1 VSKRPW
7 WRRSLW
13 AGSLA
18 LAITTACM
26 ITLSGSVRPAFASAE
41 VNGGGSSFAAPE
53 TLQWAADV
61 ARKPYNLTIN
71 YVNSSSSAGRS
82 LYGSGQYDYGATDV
96 IYNAEDS
103 TLATTVVQDR
113 PFKYVTVSAGGLG
126 FEYNLTI
133 DGVRFTNLELTRK
146 DVCQIFTGEILFWNQ
161 LAGTAP
167 SDAPLAGLPANTA
180 INVFVRSDGAG
191 ESYVLSQYC
200 EAVDP
205 SDWAIYQK
213 WVVANQFNIGYQGD
227 PNLAAGLPISFWPP
241 NLLGGPDHV
250 ADPDKAANGAPAAAQ
265 GADNPEPG
273 NSITYVATAYAQQLG
288 APVASVQN
296 GAGVFTQP
304 TPNSIQLALSYAKP
318 NSLGTFNLDFTGT
331 NPYAYFPS
339 TYSYIID
346 PATTKT
352 PDSGVNGPLNQ
363 WLCYDI
369 GAGQQEAAALD
380 YAPLSA
386 QVTALSI
393 AAIEATPDAP
403 PASQCGTGGPAPV
416 VAPGKIVAPGNQH
429 GGGSGGS
436 GSGGGGG
443 SGGTGGG
450 SSGAGPAGGT
460 GASAGGSG
468 AVAGGSASGG
478 GAGSTGGTGSSAGT
492 RSSPGAL
499 RGGSARSAGKL
510 APGSAA
516 QGGAPSA
523 SLQASSANSVSQS
536 APGSTPAADQALWWV
551 IGGFILAAG
560 ATGIAGL
567 TRRES
572 T

>member
-1 VSKRPW
+1 MTKPPW
-7 WRRSLW
+7 WRRALW
-13 AGSLA
+13 LGSLA
-18 LAITTACM
+18 LAITGACM
-26 ITLSGSVRPAFASAE
+26 TTLGGSGRPAFASAE

-71 YVNSSSSAGRS
+71 YVNSSSSAGRQ

-103 TLATTVVQDR
+103 TLATTVVRDR

-146 DVCQIFTGEILFWNQ
+146 DVCQIFTGEILYWNQ

-167 SDAPLAGLPANTA
+167 SDAPLAGLPANTS

-200 EAVDP
+200 QAVDP
-205 SDWAIYQK
+205 SDWATYQK
-213 WVVANQFNIGYQGD
+213 WVLANQFNIGYQGD

-241 NLLGGPDHV
+241 NLLGGPEHV
-250 ADPDKAANGAPAAAQ
+250 SDPDKAANGAPAAAQ

-318 NSLGTFNLDFTGT
+318 NSLGTFNLDFTGS
-331 NPYAYFPS
+331 NPSAYFPS

-352 PDSGVNGPLNQ
+352 PDAGVNGPLDQ

-369 GAGQQEAAALD
+369 GTGQQEAAPLD

-386 QVTALSI
+386 QVTALSV

-416 VAPGKIVAPGNQH
+416 VAPGKIVTPGNQH
-429 GGGSGGS
+429 G

-443 SGGTGGG
+443 SGGNASGSGG
-450 SSGAGPAGGT
+450 AAAAGGT
-460 GASAGGSG
+460 G
-468 AVAGGSASGG
+468 ASGG
-478 GAGSTGGTGSSAGT
+478 GAGSGAIAGGSASAGGTGSGGGTGSRVGTGSSAG
-492 RSSPGAL
+492 SAA
-499 RGGSARSAGKL
+499 GGSAKSSGRLG
-510 APGSAA
+510 PGSAG
-516 QGGAPSA
+516 QSGAPAA
-523 SLQASSANSVSQS
+523 SLQASAANSVPQS
-536 APGSTPAADQALWWV
+536 APGSTPAANQALWWV

-560 ATGIAGL
+560 ATGIVGL